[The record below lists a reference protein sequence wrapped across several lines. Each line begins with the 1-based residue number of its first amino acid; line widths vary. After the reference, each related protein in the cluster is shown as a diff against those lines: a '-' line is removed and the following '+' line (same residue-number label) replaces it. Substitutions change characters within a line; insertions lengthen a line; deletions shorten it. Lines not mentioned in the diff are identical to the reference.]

1 MHFRSTGEDDVDL
14 RSSCK
19 NDFEDDGDEDLGDAD
34 KEETTEQEEKEKEKE
49 EKEEKKKEKEEG
61 EEEEDLEYLRLN
73 CTRMSTRRATN
84 FSQVGF
90 IYIFIYNPFFCENS
104 LSTHHIL
111 FLFNILS
118 NVLGLCNLQG
128 PLKDF

>member
-1 MHFRSTGEDDVDL
+1 MDL
-14 RSSCK
+14 RNSCK
-19 NDFEDDGDEDLGDAD
+19 NDFEDDGDEDLADAD
-34 KEETTEQEEKEKEKE
+34 KEETTEQEKEKEKE
-49 EKEEKKKEKEEG
+49 EKEKERKEKEEKEEG

>member
-1 MHFRSTGEDDVDL
+1 MDL

-19 NDFEDDGDEDLGDAD
+19 NDFEDDGDEDLADAD
-34 KEETTEQEEKEKEKE
+34 KEETTEQEKEKEKEEKEKEE

-90 IYIFIYNPFFCENS
+90 IYIFIYTPFFFCENS

-118 NVLGLCNLQG
+118 NVSGLCNLQG

>member
-1 MHFRSTGEDDVDL
+1 MDL

-19 NDFEDDGDEDLGDAD
+19 NDFEDDGDEDLADAD
-34 KEETTEQEEKEKEKE
+34 KEETTEQEKEKEKE
-49 EKEEKKKEKEEG
+49 EKEKERKEKEKEEG

-90 IYIFIYNPFFCENS
+90 IYIFIYTPVFCENS

-111 FLFNILS
+111 FVFLTFYLTFRDSVIFK
-118 NVLGLCNLQG
+118 VL
-128 PLKDF
+128 

>member
-1 MHFRSTGEDDVDL
+1 MVGMITIIVMVITIILTIDQKTKPHFRSTGEDDVDL

-19 NDFEDDGDEDLGDAD
+19 NDFEDDGDEDLADAD
-34 KEETTEQEEKEKEKE
+34 KEETTEQEKEKEKE
-49 EKEEKKKEKEEG
+49 EKTKEKEEKEKEDG

-90 IYIFIYNPFFCENS
+90 IYIFICTPF
-104 LSTHHIL
+104 LL
-111 FLFNILS
+111 
-118 NVLGLCNLQG
+118 
-128 PLKDF
+128 

>member
-90 IYIFIYNPFFCENS
+90 IYIFTYTPFFVKIVCPLIIS
-104 LSTHHIL
+104 
-111 FLFNILS
+111 FLTFYLTFWASVIFK
-118 NVLGLCNLQG
+118 VL
-128 PLKDF
+128 